1 MNDDMSTTT
10 STVIET
16 SWNHLSA
23 SEINQDVDLVF
34 NLLTDE
40 SYSDG

>member
-1 MNDDMSTTT
+1 MSTTSL
-10 STVIET
+10 STTTIIET

-23 SEINQDVDLVF
+23 SEINQDVVF

-40 SYSDG
+40 SYAG